1 MTEND
6 VTNWI
11 LVDYTATLL
20 YSVIADGNYRKTNV
34 GRAGWK
40 SLVNSARLQPNC
52 NKEGFNVRCGSNRKS
67 RIGILADNKNNCKS
81 CDTVIGFGI
90 RMKNWRRSCGS
101 IHSGQRD
108 ARLTFGYIFVQ

>member
-11 LVDYTATLL
+11 LVDYTATSL

-40 SLVNSARLQPNC
+40 SLVNGARLQPHC
-52 NKEGFNVRCGSNRKS
+52 NKEGFNVRSGSNRKS
-67 RIGILADNKNNCKS
+67 RIGILADNKNVNRI
-81 CDTVIGFGI
+81 DTDREDGKV
-90 RMKNWRRSCGS
+90 
-101 IHSGQRD
+101 
-108 ARLTFGYIFVQ
+108 LTYDLYSSYGL